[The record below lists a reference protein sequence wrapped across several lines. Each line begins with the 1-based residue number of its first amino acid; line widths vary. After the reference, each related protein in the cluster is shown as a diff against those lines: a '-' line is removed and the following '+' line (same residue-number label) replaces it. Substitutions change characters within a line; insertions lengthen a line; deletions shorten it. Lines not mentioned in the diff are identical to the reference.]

1 MNINGV
7 QEIYASPN
15 SDGTFY
21 VRVSIGCIDQ
31 EHPLGKGA
39 YKTHISG
46 VLEFPKAKVEII
58 AFESDDSGNIIKFTC
73 DDSMKI
79 SENGII
85 EEQE

>member
-39 YKTHISG
+39 VSYTH
-46 VLEFPKAKVEII
+46 LTLPT
-58 AFESDDSGNIIKFTC
+58 N
-73 DDSMKI
+73 
-79 SENGII
+79 
-85 EEQE
+85 

>member
-31 EHPLGKGA
+31 EHPLGKGRI
-39 YKTHISG
+39 KHIYQ
-46 VLEFPKAKVEII
+46 VF
-58 AFESDDSGNIIKFTC
+58 
-73 DDSMKI
+73 
-79 SENGII
+79 
-85 EEQE
+85 